1 MANVLTVDDD
11 ADIRDM
17 LDMHLSLAGHQCLS
31 AKDTAAARFILG
43 GDSRVDIALVDI
55 MMPGEDGFSLAET
68 LISRHIPV
76 IFLTAKTR
84 VEDRVRG
91 LTMGAEDYVLKPFE
105 PAELLARIDVILRR
119 SAHQGAVWQS
129 GDIHIDAKARQAF
142 LKGEPVTLTALE
154 FDLLYLLVKNE
165 GRAMS
170 REDLLALVW
179 GYGYA
184 GETRTV
190 DVHVQRLR
198 SKIGADAI
206 ETVYKYG
213 YRFGKGQNT

>member
-1 MANVLTVDDD
+1 MAHILTVDDD

-17 LDMHLSLAGHQCLS
+17 LDMHLTLAGHQCLS
-31 AKDTAAARFILG
+31 AKDAAEARFILG
-43 GDSRVDIALVDI
+43 SETHVDAALIDI
-55 MMPGEDGFSLAET
+55 MMPGENGFSLAEA
-68 LISRHIPV
+68 LIARHIPV

-105 PAELLARIDVILRR
+105 PAELMARIDVILRR
-119 SAHQGAVWQS
+119 SAREDAPLQS
-129 GDIHIDAKARQAF
+129 HDLRIDARARQVYV
-142 LKGEPVTLTALE
+142 KGEPVTLTALE

-170 REDLLALVW
+170 REDLLNLVW

-198 SKIGADAI
+198 SKLGADAI

-213 YRFGKGQNT
+213 YRFGKG

>member
-1 MANVLTVDDD
+1 MANILMADDS
-11 ADIRDM
+11 AEIRDM
-17 LDMHLSLAGHQCLS
+17 LAMHLTLAGHRCLS
-31 AKDTAAARFILG
+31 AGDAAEARFILG
-43 GDSRVDIALVDI
+43 SESHIDVALIDI
-55 MMPGEDGFSLAET
+55 MMPGEDGFSLAQA
-68 LISRHIPV
+68 LIERRIPV

-91 LTMGAEDYVLKPFE
+91 LNMGAEDYVLKPFE

-119 SAHQGAVWQS
+119 GAKDNVPISS
-129 GDIHIDAKARQAF
+129 GGLRIDPRARQVF
-142 LKGEPVTLTALE
+142 LKDEPVTLTALE
-154 FDLLYLLVKNE
+154 FDLLYLLVQNE
-165 GRAMS
+165 GRAMR
-170 REDLLALVW
+170 REDLLNLVW
-179 GYGYA
+179 GYAYA

-213 YRFGKGQNT
+213 YRFGRRPGK

>member
-1 MANVLTVDDD
+1 M
-11 ADIRDM
+11 
-17 LDMHLSLAGHQCLS
+17 
-31 AKDTAAARFILG
+31 
-43 GDSRVDIALVDI
+43 
-55 MMPGEDGFSLAET
+55 
-68 LISRHIPV
+68 
-76 IFLTAKTR
+76 
-84 VEDRVRG
+84 EDRVRG

-105 PAELLARIDVILRR
+105 PAELMARINVILRR
-119 SAHQGAVWQS
+119 SIREGAPLQS
-129 GDIHIDAKARQAF
+129 GGLRVDPRARQAF
-142 LKGEPVTLTALE
+142 LTGEPLGLTALE
-154 FDLLYLLVKNE
+154 FDLLYLLIQNE

-170 REDLLALVW
+170 REDLLSFVW

-213 YRFGKGQNT
+213 YRFGKGRGA